1 MKNKKLR
8 LFIIAVIVL
17 QLLVPAGLL
26 WYHNSL
32 HRRAMAESPDFKLR
46 VDYMYIWDYE
56 NNSGETLY
64 FDLQN
69 LSYGNRHEDKTVI
82 AGADGVATITTA
94 ENKRLNKY
102 WFSLDNYY
110 KIGSIDKS
118 EFSYV
123 DTPEAREVLLRWCD
137 SPYIK
142 EGYVNNDGNL
152 SYDDFG
158 YGYSESLYITAKV
171 YKGLII
177 PTAVYCGDV
186 RIIDIKIAALGA

>member
-8 LFIIAVIVL
+8 LFIIAVLVL

-32 HRRAMAESPDFKLR
+32 HRHAMAESPDFKIR
-46 VDYMYIWDYE
+46 VDYLHIWDYQ
-56 NNSGETLY
+56 NNSAETLY
-64 FDLQN
+64 FELQD
-69 LSYGNRHEDKTVI
+69 LSYRNRHEDKTVTV
-82 AGADGVATITTA
+82 GANGVATITTA

-102 WFSLDNYY
+102 WFSLDNYR
-110 KIGSIDKS
+110 KIGGLDES
-118 EFSYV
+118 EFSFV
-123 DTPEAREVLLRWCD
+123 DTTEAREVLLRWCD

-142 EGYVNNDGNL
+142 KGYINDGGNL

-158 YGYSESLYITAKV
+158 YAYSDALYITAKV

-186 RIIDIKIAALGA
+186 RIIDIKIAASGA